1 MHRRR
6 CLFFFALLPISGK
19 AVAVGR
25 VDFEQTERKRKMNMK
40 KMMMAL
46 AAGSLAV
53 AAQERSL
60 FVTDMAITQRYLWN
74 G

>member
-1 MHRRR
+1 
-6 CLFFFALLPISGK
+6 
-19 AVAVGR
+19 
-25 VDFEQTERKRKMNMK
+25 MNMK